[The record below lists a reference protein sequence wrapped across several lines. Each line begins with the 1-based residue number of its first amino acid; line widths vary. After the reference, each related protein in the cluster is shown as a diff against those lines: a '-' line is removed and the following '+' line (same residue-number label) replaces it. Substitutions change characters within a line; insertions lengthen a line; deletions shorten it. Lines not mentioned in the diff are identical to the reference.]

1 MTDPTKPRVP
11 LRLNASGEVDIGKRR
26 LHNEDA
32 VLLRPDLHLYLVAD
46 GAGGH
51 NAGNVAS
58 ALATTSIAR
67 SFEWTEQVMLEKPDI
82 DDFGLMKGE
91 RRLARAIQ
99 KANADI
105 VEIAKTSNRHKG
117 MGTTV
122 VALSVSP
129 ELGMIH
135 VGHVGDSRCY
145 RWRGGELEQLTQD
158 HSLLNDVLETRPD
171 ADDEALARLP
181 RNVVTRALGMEDTV
195 RASIRSYR
203 MVTGDRYLL
212 CSDGLTD
219 ELGDETLADVLRLD
233 KPPDELVRVLIDMA
247 NDAGGNDNLAVLVL
261 TCEMAPTPSSWPKR
275 RTPTHPRPDMT
286 TIVDKGEQAQEDLDP
301 EIVIVGI
308 DHIADVVPEGS
319 LSDEILQA
327 LDAMRARHRSPK

>member
-1 MTDPTKPRVP
+1 MTEPNKPRVP
-11 LRLNASGEVDIGKRR
+11 LRLVASGEVNIGKRR

-67 SFEWTEQVMLEKPDI
+67 TFEWTEQALLDKPEVDA
-82 DDFGLMKGE
+82 FGLMKGE

-105 VEIAKTSNRHKG
+105 VEIAKTSNKHKG
-117 MGTTV
+117 MGTTI
-122 VALSVSP
+122 VALTVTP

-135 VGHVGDSRCY
+135 IGHVGDSRCY
-145 RWRGGELEQLTQD
+145 RWRAGELEQLTQD
-158 HSLLNDVLETRPD
+158 HSLINDVLETRPNVE
-171 ADDEALARLP
+171 DEALARLP
-181 RNVVTRALGMEDTV
+181 RNVVTRALGMDDSV
-195 RASIRSYR
+195 RASVRSYR

-219 ELGDETLADVLRLD
+219 ELDDDVLADVLRLD
-233 KPPDELVRVLIDMA
+233 KHPDELVPVLIDMA
-247 NDAGGNDNLAVLVL
+247 NEAGGNDNIAVLIL
-261 TCEMAPTPSSWPKR
+261 ACEMAPTTSSWPKR
-275 RTPTHPRPDMT
+275 RTSIHPRPDMT
-286 TIVDKGEQAQEDLDP
+286 TMVDKAEAGQEDMDP

-308 DHIADVVPEGS
+308 DHVADVVPEGS
-319 LSDEILQA
+319 LSDEILHA
-327 LDAMRARHRSPK
+327 LDAMRARKAPK